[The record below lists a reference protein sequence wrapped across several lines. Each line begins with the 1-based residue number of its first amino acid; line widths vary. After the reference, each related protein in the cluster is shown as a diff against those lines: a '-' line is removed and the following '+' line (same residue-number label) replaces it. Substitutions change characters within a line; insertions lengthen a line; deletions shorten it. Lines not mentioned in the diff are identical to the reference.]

1 MDSNTDYHEKWQR
14 KAKLVQTCDAKVREF
29 KFKVKSKSSEGVE
42 YDIEGVFNDGH
53 IKCSCP
59 GYKFRG
65 TCGHL
70 EVKETRCGW
79 DASSSAE
86 AQSIEQK
93 EKGICPR
100 CGSPTERV
108 LRSDL

>member
-1 MDSNTDYHEKWQR
+1 MQGVEDHDRWQR
-14 KAKLVQTCDAKVREF
+14 SARLVQTCDARVRRFRFRVPSNSTPGKTYE
-29 KFKVKSKSSEGVE
+29 
-42 YDIEGVFNDGH
+42 IEGMFNDGYVR
-53 IKCSCP
+53 CSCP

-70 EVKETRCGW
+70 AVEEERCGW
-79 DASSSAE
+79 DEATSAE
-86 AQSIEQK
+86 AQSLEQK

-108 LRSDL
+108 LRGDF